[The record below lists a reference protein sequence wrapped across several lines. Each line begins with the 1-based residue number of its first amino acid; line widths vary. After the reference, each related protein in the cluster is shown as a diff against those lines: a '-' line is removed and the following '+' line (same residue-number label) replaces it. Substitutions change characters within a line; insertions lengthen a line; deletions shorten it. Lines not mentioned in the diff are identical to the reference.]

1 MDKIFVQIASYRDP
15 QLIPT
20 IEDMLAKAD
29 RPKIF
34 NFGICWQYDETEDI
48 TKYDNRGN
56 FRVRKFHY
64 SESKGLG
71 WARNITNRLYRGEPL
86 VLQIDSHHRFVKGWD
101 TMMLE
106 DFYQAKTVSKN
117 PVLTTYLTPFEVP
130 QDPETYEKSPCLM
143 SQYEFSQDKLLMS
156 RPYHI
161 MDYKERSH
169 VIRARTISGHFF
181 LADGGF
187 LKDVPYDPDI
197 YFGGYT
203 EETTLSVR
211 AFTNG
216 YDFFSPY
223 RQYIWHEYTRN
234 GRPKHWEDHGTESKT
249 KLTSGER
256 DIFARKKTRQLF
268 DQEDNGIVFGRYGL
282 GNVRTLHDYEVYGG
296 FDFKKCRIQDY
307 TLSVKEPPNP
317 PDWENQ
323 FISNDYSLNCEW
335 DKDFFLKYNFE
346 KPKLL
351 TLGIQNSSDAE
362 IHRKDFLVE
371 NDPDYLNFVTTSY
384 LAKFKSIDKPAKIVM
399 YLMDENNNWS
409 DRYEKKI

>member
-1 MDKIFVQIASYRDP
+1 MDKVFVQLASYRDP

-20 IEDMLAKAD
+20 IEDMLEKAD
-29 RPKIF
+29 NPKMF

-48 TKYDNRGN
+48 TKYDKKKNY
-56 FRVRKFHY
+56 RVKKFHY

-71 WARNITNRLYRGEPL
+71 WARNITNSLYRGEPL
-86 VLQIDSHHRFVKGWD
+86 ILQLDTHHRFAKGWD

-106 DFYQAKTVSKN
+106 DFKQAKLVSDK
-117 PVLTTYLTPFEVP
+117 PVITTYLTPFEVP
-130 QDPETYEKSPCLM
+130 QDPQTYEKSPCLM

-161 MDYKERSH
+161 MDHKERTH

-181 LADGGF
+181 LADGKF
-187 LKDVPYDPDI
+187 LEEVPYDPDI

-223 RQYIWHEYTRN
+223 RQYIWHEYTRD
-234 GRPKHWEDHGTESKT
+234 GRPKHWEDHGIKSKT
-249 KLTSGER
+249 KKTSGER
-256 DIFARKKTRQLF
+256 DIFARQKTRQLF
-268 DQEDNGIVFGRYGL
+268 DQEDNGIVFGEYGL

-307 TLSVKEPPNP
+307 TLNVKEPPNP

-323 FISNDYSLNCEW
+323 FISNDYSIECVW
-335 DKDFFLKYNFE
+335 DKEFFLKNNFE

-362 IHRKDFLVE
+362 IYRKDFLIE
-371 NDPDYLNFVTTSY
+371 NDSDYLNFVKTSY
-384 LAKFKSIDKPAKIVM
+384 MAEFKSIDKPSKIVM
-399 YLMDENNNWS
+399 YLMDEDNNWS
-409 DRYEKKI
+409 ERYEKTL

>member
-1 MDKIFVQIASYRDP
+1 MDKIFVQLASYRDP

-20 IEDMLAKAD
+20 IEDMLEKAD
-29 RPKIF
+29 NPKMF
-34 NFGICWQYDETEDI
+34 TFGICWQHDETEDI
-48 TKYDNRGN
+48 TKYDKKKNYRI
-56 FRVRKFHY
+56 KKYHY

-71 WARNITNRLYRGEPL
+71 WARNITNSLYRGEPL
-86 VLQIDSHHRFVKGWD
+86 VLQLDTHHRFAKGWD

-106 DFYQAKTVSKN
+106 DFKQAKLVSDK
-117 PVLTTYLTPFEVP
+117 PVLTTYLTPFEVS
-130 QDPETYEKSPCLM
+130 QDPEIYEKSPCLM

-161 MDYKERSH
+161 MDHKERTH
-169 VIRARTISGHFF
+169 VIRSRTISGHFLLAEGKF
-181 LADGGF
+181 LEE
-187 LKDVPYDPDI
+187 VPYDPDI

-223 RQYIWHEYTRN
+223 RQYIWHEYTRE
-234 GRPKHWEDHGTESKT
+234 GRPKHWEDHGIQSKT
-249 KLTSGER
+249 KMTSGER

-268 DQEDNGIVFGRYGL
+268 GQEDNGIVFGEYGL

-296 FDFKKCRIQDY
+296 FDFKNCRLQDY
-307 TLSVKEPPNP
+307 TLNVKEPPNP

-323 FISNDYSLNCEW
+323 FISTDYSIECSW
-335 DKDFFLKYNFE
+335 DKEFFLKHNFD

-362 IHRKDFLVE
+362 VHRKDFLIE
-371 NDPDYLNFVTTSY
+371 NDSDYLNFVKTSY
-384 LAKFKSIDKPAKIVM
+384 LAKFKSIDKPSKIVM

-409 DRYEKKI
+409 ERYEKSL

>member
-1 MDKIFVQIASYRDP
+1 MDKIFVQLASYRDP

-20 IEDMLAKAD
+20 IEDMLEKAD
-29 RPKIF
+29 NPKIF

-48 TKYDNRGN
+48 KRYDNRGN

-71 WARNITNRLYRGEPL
+71 WARNITNRLYRSEPL
-86 VLQIDSHHRFVKGWD
+86 VLQLDSHHRFVKGWD

-106 DFYQAKTVSKN
+106 DFYQAKMVSKR
-117 PVLTTYLTPFEVP
+117 PILTTYLTPFEVG
-130 QDPETYEKSPCLM
+130 QDPETYELSPCLM

-161 MDYKERSH
+161 MDHKERTH
-169 VIRARTISGHFF
+169 VIRARTMSGHFF
-181 LADGGF
+181 LADGSF
-187 LKDVPYDPDI
+187 LKEVPYDPDM
-197 YFGGYT
+197 YFGGYV
-203 EETTLSVR
+203 EETTLSLR
-211 AFTNG
+211 SFTNG

-249 KLTSGER
+249 KMTSGER
-256 DIFARKKTRQLF
+256 DMFARKKTRQLF
-268 DQEDNGIVFGRYGL
+268 GQEDNGIVMGRYDIGK
-282 GNVRTLHDYEVYGG
+282 VRTLHDYEVYGG

-323 FISNDYSLNCEW
+323 FISNDYSIECNW
-335 DKDFFLKYNFE
+335 DKDFFLNYNFE

-351 TLGIQNSSDAE
+351 TLGIQNSSNAE
-362 IHRKDFLVE
+362 IHRKDFLIE
-371 NDPDYLNFVTTSY
+371 TDPDYLNFIKTSY
-384 LAKFKSIDKPAKIVM
+384 TANFKSIDKPSKIVM
-399 YLMDENNNWS
+399 YLMDEDNNWS
-409 DRYEKKI
+409 ERYEKDL

>member
-1 MDKIFVQIASYRDP
+1 MDKIFVQLASYRDP

-20 IEDMLAKAD
+20 IEDMLEKAD
-29 RPKIF
+29 NPKIF

-48 TKYDNRGN
+48 TRYDNRGN

-71 WARNITNRLYRGEPL
+71 WARNITNRLYRCEPL
-86 VLQIDSHHRFVKGWD
+86 VLQLDSHHRFVKSWD

-106 DFYQAKTVSKN
+106 DFYQAKMVSNK
-117 PVLTTYLTPFEVP
+117 PVLSTYLTPFEVP

-169 VIRARTISGHFF
+169 VIKARTISGHFF
-181 LADGGF
+181 LADGSF
-187 LKDVPYDPDI
+187 LKEVPYDPDI

-249 KLTSGER
+249 KMTSGER
-256 DIFARKKTRQLF
+256 DTFARKKTRQLF

-307 TLSVKEPPNP
+307 TLSVKEPPNA

-323 FISNDYSLNCEW
+323 FISNDYSINCEW

-362 IHRKDFLVE
+362 IHRKDFLIE
-371 NDPDYLNFVTTSY
+371 NDPDYLNFIKTSY
-384 LAKFKSIDKPAKIVM
+384 IAEFKSIDKPAKIVM
-399 YLMDENNNWS
+399 YLMDEDNNWS
-409 DRYEKKI
+409 DRYEKSL

>member
-1 MDKIFVQIASYRDP
+1 MDKIFVQLASYRDP

-20 IEDMLAKAD
+20 IEDMLAKSD
-29 RPKIF
+29 NPKMF
-34 NFGICWQYDETEDI
+34 TFGICWQYDETEDI
-48 TKYDNRGN
+48 TKYDKKKNYRI
-56 FRVRKFHY
+56 KKYHY
-64 SESKGLG
+64 SESRGLG
-71 WARNITNRLYRGEPL
+71 WARNITNSLYKGESL
-86 VLQIDSHHRFVKGWD
+86 ILQLDTHHRFVKGWD

-106 DFYQAKTVSKN
+106 DFKQAKLVSDK

-161 MDYKERSH
+161 MDYKQRNH
-169 VIRARTISGHFF
+169 VIKARTISGHFF
-181 LADGGF
+181 LAEGKF
-187 LKDVPYDPDI
+187 LEEVPYDPDI

-249 KLTSGER
+249 NMTSGER
-256 DIFARKKTRQLF
+256 DAFARQKTRQLF
-268 DQEDNGIVFGRYGL
+268 DQEDNGIVFGEYGL

-323 FISNDYSLNCEW
+323 FISNDYSIECSW
-335 DKDFFLKYNFE
+335 DKEFFLKHNFE

-362 IHRKDFLVE
+362 IHRKDFLIE
-371 NDPDYLNFVTTSY
+371 NDHDYLNFVKTSY
-384 LAKFKSIDKPAKIVM
+384 LAQFKSIDKPFKIVM
-399 YLMDENNNWS
+399 YIMDEDNKWS
-409 DRYEKKI
+409 ERYEKTL